1 MISFLA
7 ALVLLLFGSYGVLK
21 LRSLPMELV
30 QCQGTRALLIR
41 GAVCC
46 WCVWCRSA
54 ITGPAV
60 GWNDWQM
67 AWWMSRAVYWT
78 EPWLLSFRHV
88 ICVTDSIC
96 APRVH
101 IEIGRFFVYVGEYS
115 VSNRV
120 SARELSTVMTRWCT
134 TCAVPSRIG
143 GRFISNFDR
152 IRPIHPHFSLMPSEI

>member
-1 MISFLA
+1 MA
-7 ALVLLLFGSYGVLK
+7 ALALLLFGSYGVLK

-78 EPWLLSFRHV
+78 EPWLLSFRQV

-115 VSNRV
+115 VAKRV
-120 SARELSTVMTRWCT
+120 SARVLSTDMSRGCP
-134 TCAVPSRIG
+134 TCAVPSRIR

-152 IRPIHPHFSLMPSEI
+152 IRPIPPHFSLMPSEI

>member
-7 ALVLLLFGSYGVLK
+7 ALVLWLFGLYGVLK

-60 GWNDWQM
+60 GRNDWQM
-67 AWWMSRAVYWT
+67 AWWMSRAVYSM
-78 EPWLLSFRHV
+78 EPWLLSLRHV

-96 APRVH
+96 APLVH
-101 IEIGRFFVYVGEYS
+101 IEIGRFFVYVGEYG
-115 VSNRV
+115 VAKRV
-120 SARELSTVMTRWCT
+120 
-134 TCAVPSRIG
+134 
-143 GRFISNFDR
+143 
-152 IRPIHPHFSLMPSEI
+152 